1 MSKVV
6 ICVCVSVTLLDHVE
20 SCHMCVCECYATGSC
35 RKLSYVC
42 VCVLRYWIMSKVV
55 ICVCVSVTLLDHVE
69 SCHMCV
75 CECYATG
82 SCRKLSYVCV

>member
-6 ICVCVSVTLLDHVE
+6 ICVCVSVTLLDHVESCHMCVCVSVTLLDHVE

-42 VCVLRYWIMSKVV
+42 V
-55 ICVCVSVTLLDHVE
+55 
-69 SCHMCV
+69 
-75 CECYATG
+75 
-82 SCRKLSYVCV
+82 

>member
-1 MSKVV
+1 MSKVVICVCVSVTLLDHVESCHMCVCECYATGSCVKVV

-42 VCVLRYWIMSKVV
+42 V
-55 ICVCVSVTLLDHVE
+55 
-69 SCHMCV
+69 
-75 CECYATG
+75 
-82 SCRKLSYVCV
+82 